1 MANLEKPENPPLEAP
16 KMTPEQAEAWG
27 TIMDRAHPI
36 IREYFSHAERVN
48 EQNRVAAR
56 PIYWIAGGIVAATAG
71 AALWAIVSNS
81 ENQLARELLLPL
93 LSFAGGLG
101 IGRSVAP
108 SK

>member
-1 MANLEKPENPPLEAP
+1 MEQPEKPISPTPEAP
-16 KMTPEQAEAWG
+16 AMTPESAEAWG
-27 TIMDRAHPI
+27 TIMERAHPI
-36 IREYFSHAERVN
+36 IKDYFAHAERVN

-56 PIYWIAGGIVAATAG
+56 PIYWIAGGIVAATAA
-71 AALWAIVSNS
+71 AALWAMYANS

-101 IGRSVAP
+101 IGRSVTP